1 MKKTSFH
8 GDGSSFFRF
17 CTLHPDI
24 NYNYLKTD
32 EKEKYM
38 ISENG

>member
-1 MKKTSFH
+1 M
-8 GDGSSFFRF
+8 GMGARFFVF
-17 CTLHPDI
+17 VPLHPDI